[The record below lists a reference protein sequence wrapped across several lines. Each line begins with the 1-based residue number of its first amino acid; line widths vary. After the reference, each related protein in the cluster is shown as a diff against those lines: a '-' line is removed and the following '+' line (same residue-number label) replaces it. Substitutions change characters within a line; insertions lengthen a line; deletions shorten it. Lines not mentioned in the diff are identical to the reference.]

1 MGTLPVACWFIL
13 ASKGPHPCPEPSKST
28 MLDPPQ
34 KLRLGTAHAAPERTG
49 LQDFCIL
56 KPKGPLLA
64 AAEFIDFDAHSISDV
79 VPSKSCKI
87 VRQFAILSHIADY
100 YLCLLPLRP

>member
-1 MGTLPVACWFIL
+1 MG
-13 ASKGPHPCPEPSKST
+13 
-28 MLDPPQ
+28 
-34 KLRLGTAHAAPERTG
+34 
-49 LQDFCIL
+49 